1 MDIVFVCHGNICRS
15 PIAEYVFREL
25 VRREG
30 LESAFDISSA
40 GVSSEESGNDIYPPA
55 KDVLRRHGIPFSRHR
70 AHRITDSEFADADL
84 VIALDRSNL
93 SALIRRF
100 GQDGKIRMLLE
111 RDVADPWYTDDFDT
125 AYDDIEKGCISLLMD
140 TKTAFPDIL
149 GKTADKE
156 Q

>member
-70 AHRITDSEFADADL
+70 AHRITDLEFSGADL

-93 SALIRRF
+93 SALVRRF
-100 GQDGKIRMLLE
+100 GQDGRIRMLLS
-111 RDVADPWYTDDFDT
+111 RDVADPWYSGDFERTYRELD
-125 AYDDIEKGCISLLMD
+125 AACRGLVEEYAQLNII
-140 TKTAFPDIL
+140 
-149 GKTADKE
+149 
-156 Q
+156 